1 MTKFEP
7 DRTFMKKLGLAI
19 TNMPEVAAVE
29 NSTIKADQNG
39 HPKLSKKTN
48 KKKKKFFLVGE
59 IA

>member
-19 TNMPEVAAVE
+19 INMPEVVAVE

-39 HPKLSKKTN
+39 NPKLSKKIN
-48 KKKKKFFLVGE
+48 QKKVQSRIFFW
-59 IA
+59 